1 MEFTA
6 KELIVIY
13 EALGSLADAYYVD
26 PQDVKNSLEEL
37 ASHNDSIKFL
47 IDKLDEQGMD
57 TDDVKKEFDNIAFM
71 MRTIRAKIKAC
82 LDKSFDRLD
91 DMENMSDLSTAFDFS
106 FDGGSIEPR
115 SREDIKKYLSPLI
128 KEASTEDL
136 RTMVDG
142 FQRLCDV
149 ILEEIGDRDK

>member
-13 EALGSLADAYYVD
+13 EALGHFADAYYVD
-26 PQDVKNSLEEL
+26 PENIKDLFDELLED
-37 ASHNDSIKFL
+37 NDEARSMMN
-47 IDKLDEQGMD
+47 KLSMHGLSVDS
-57 TDDVKKEFDNIAFM
+57 VKKEFDNIAFM
-71 MRTIRAKIKAC
+71 MRAIRAKIKAC
-82 LDKSFDRLD
+82 LDNSFDRLD
-91 DMENMSDLSTAFDFS
+91 NIENASDLSKAFDFS

-142 FQRLCDV
+142 LQRLCDV
-149 ILEEIGDRDK
+149 ILEEIGSRDK

>member
-13 EALGSLADAYYVD
+13 EALGNLADAYYVD
-26 PQDVKNSLEEL
+26 PQDIKDSFDKILENNDEAKFMMDEL
-37 ASHNDSIKFL
+37 STH
-47 IDKLDEQGMD
+47 GMSVD
-57 TDDVKKEFDNIAFM
+57 NVKKEFDNIAFM

-82 LDKSFDRLD
+82 LDNSFDRLD
-91 DMENMSDLSTAFDFS
+91 NIENASDLSKAFDFS

-115 SREDIKKYLSPLI
+115 SREDIKEHLSPLI

-142 FQRLCDV
+142 LQRLCDV
-149 ILEEIGDRDK
+149 ILEEIGNRDK